1 MVKSAILS
9 LILIGMLG
17 TSLHAEIKPEEVV
30 QAVDSA
36 FVYIEKNGKSGL
48 RKMNKN
54 MNTEWLKGELYPFI
68 VDCKS
73 GLTLVHAKNSVLG
86 VNLVNRLKDKV
97 TGRYF
102 LKDLCEMT
110 ENNPDGVWQT
120 YWWPKPNESK
130 SSKKVSYA
138 VRSKK
143 FPTYM
148 IGSGIYSETIDAEKL
163 NSQLKK

>member
-1 MVKSAILS
+1 MIRKAIAGLTMF
-9 LILIGMLG
+9 IILG
-17 TSLHAEIKPEEVV
+17 TSLYAEIKPEQVI
-30 QAVDSA
+30 QTVDSA
-36 FVYIEKNGKSGL
+36 FEYIEENGNRGL
-48 RKMNKN
+48 RKMNKE
-54 MNTEWLKGELYPFI
+54 MSQKWLKGELYPFI

-73 GLTLVHAKNSVLG
+73 GLTLVHAKKAVLG
-86 VNLVNRLKDKV
+86 VNLVTRLKDKV

-110 ENNPDGVWQT
+110 GKNPNGIWQT
-120 YWWPKPNESK
+120 YWWPKPKETK

-148 IGSGIYSETIDAEKL
+148 IGAGIYSETINAEKL
-163 NSQLKK
+163 NSQK